1 MSNVLHVLCF
11 RMGSCIIL
19 ASCQDPTTL
28 WVTTVVK
35 GRSTKLC
42 GSTVH
47 HNSLSFFSAK
57 AKVMKEHFFFFFY
70 LQKNLI
76 PIERYKSWNK
86 RTECLIHCC
95 NGWNLLLELSNYN
108 LGLTLSSA
116 LFRFSAT
123 RMLAGDPLIF
133 SIWLSWFEI
142 FTRVFWCSTSF
153 FVFFFFPWFCYEPG
167 TNFSLLLQHVQGRKS
182 RMFEETAAK
191 ISWFVDR
198 QDYEALWRRQNLLRA
213 FCLQFLNQALDTC
226 RSRSGRSFGLW
237 NHASYSPMAV
247 WPSLSFLLDWQNSQS
262 KLTIKN
268 L

>member
-35 GRSTKLC
+35 GSSTKLC

-57 AKVMKEHFFFFFY
+57 AKEVMEEHFFFFLLTKKPYSNWKIQKLKQTNWMSHSLLQWLKPATGTFKLQSRPNPLISSVSIFCNKNVGRRSSNILY
-70 LQKNLI
+70 L
-76 PIERYKSWNK
+76 IELVWDLYKS
-86 RTECLIHCC
+86 
-95 NGWNLLLELSNYN
+95 LLM
-108 LGLTLSSA
+108 
-116 LFRFSAT
+116 FH
-123 RMLAGDPLIF
+123 
-133 SIWLSWFEI
+133 
-142 FTRVFWCSTSF
+142 F
-153 FVFFFFPWFCYEPG
+153 FLLFFFPWFCYAPG

-226 RSRSGRSFGLW
+226 RSRSGRSFGLR

-247 WPSLSFLLDWQNSQS
+247 WPSLSFLSDWQNSQS